1 MKTVLITGASSGIG
15 KNIGEYLSSK
25 KFKVYGTCRNPLN
38 YPDTKFELVKAN
50 INIKKEID
58 ECVNYILLKE
68 HSIEIL
74 INNAGIGFT
83 GSIEDSKINDV
94 EKLFN
99 TNFFGPIEMIKS
111 VLPSMRNNKNGLII
125 NMTSIAGYIGLPFR
139 GIYCASKS
147 ALEILTESLRLELID
162 YNIKVTNIAPGDFKT
177 NIVSRRIDSFDN
189 KDSVYFEKYYK
200 SWKEMNKHV
209 DSSGSD
215 PLIISKLVY
224 KIINLKNPKIHYK
237 AGTFFQ
243 KFSII
248 LKRILPD
255 LLFEKILIKYNKL

>member
-1 MKTVLITGASSGIG
+1 M
-15 KNIGEYLSSK
+15 E
-25 KFKVYGTCRNPLN
+25 R
-38 YPDTKFELVKAN
+38 
-50 INIKKEID
+50 
-58 ECVNYILLKE
+58 YIIWL
-68 HSIEIL
+68 
-74 INNAGIGFT
+74 
-83 GSIEDSKINDV
+83 
-94 EKLFN
+94 
-99 TNFFGPIEMIKS
+99 
-111 VLPSMRNNKNGLII
+111 MRKNKNGLII
-125 NMTSIAGYIGLPFR
+125 NMTSIAGHIGLPFR

-147 ALEILTESLRLELID
+147 ALEILTESLRLELLD

-189 KDSVYFEKYYK
+189 KDSVYFEKYYR

-209 DSSGSD
+209 DLSGSD
-215 PLIISKLVY
+215 PLIISKLVF

-248 LKRILPD
+248 LKKILPD